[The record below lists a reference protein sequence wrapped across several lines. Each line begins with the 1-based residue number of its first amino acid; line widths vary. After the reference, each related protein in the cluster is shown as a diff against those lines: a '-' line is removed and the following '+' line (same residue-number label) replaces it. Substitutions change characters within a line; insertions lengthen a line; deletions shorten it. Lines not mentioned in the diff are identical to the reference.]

1 MKRFLI
7 LFTFVSSARIRI
19 NGKYTL
25 LPLRMELSLP
35 IDPLVAMCSKE
46 IPLSLGK
53 ILWQTIP
60 RAPLKICKRG
70 THGRERH
77 SCKNALT
84 QEVNPRPKLFTE
96 LFYKCVS
103 KNEILKFRIFGKSL
117 GNSAEQG
124 RTDDAAPT
132 PNTTNLG
139 EIQIPLVLT
148 VCFFYERHPLCV
160 GTDLA

>member
-60 RAPLKICKRG
+60 RASLKICKRG
-70 THGRERH
+70 THSRERH

-84 QEVNPRPKLFTE
+84 QEVNPRTKVFTE
-96 LFYKCVS
+96 LFYKWRS
-103 KNEILKFRIFGKSL
+103 QNEILEFRIFGKSL
-117 GNSAEQG
+117 GNCTEEG
-124 RTDDAAPT
+124 RTNNAAST
-132 PNTTNLG
+132 
-139 EIQIPLVLT
+139 
-148 VCFFYERHPLCV
+148 
-160 GTDLA
+160 